1 MALGTASTA
10 PLPVA
15 NAPLTTELPS
25 TNARYLH
32 NPEPPYPPISGRL
45 GEHGTV
51 LIRVLVSDTGL
62 AQDAQVKTSSGF
74 FRLDNA
80 ALSTVRDWRFV
91 PGKRAGVPQTM
102 WFTVP
107 ITFAPP

>member
-1 MALGTASTA
+1 MATGTASTA

-62 AQDAQVKTSSGF
+62 AQDAQIKNSSGF

-91 PGKRAGVPQTM
+91 PGKRAGVPQSM